1 MRKIDYTID
10 NEHDGSRV
18 DKFLRSNGYSRGVIT
33 ELKYNDGLF
42 LNGEK
47 VRTVDTL
54 KSGDILTICM
64 NDYSVTVP
72 NPLLSAVIAY
82 EDDVVVI
89 FDKPYNMPSHQS
101 VGHYGDTLA
110 NLFAARYPGVMFRS
124 VNRLD
129 KNTSGLITIAK
140 NKFSASKLMSDERYR
155 PEKKYYALTAGGFA
169 DKNGEE
175 GEIIAPIGREDDTL
189 IRRCVREDGA
199 YAHTKYKVLKSSD
212 EYTLFEVTLVTGRT
226 HQIRVHFS
234 YIGFPLLGDDMYGG
248 NRRLIKRQALHCGYI
263 RFRHPVTD
271 EEHIVTSPLPEDMER
286 IVENEKVPTD
296 ILL

>member
-1 MRKIDYTID
+1 MRKIDYQID
-10 NEHDGSRV
+10 DEFDGVRV
-18 DKFLRSNGYSRGVIT
+18 DKYLRSKGYSRGVIT

-42 LNGEK
+42 LNEEK

-54 KSGDILTICM
+54 KIGDVLTVCM

-72 NPLLSAVIAY
+72 NPELSAVIAY
-82 EDDVVVI
+82 EDDDVVI

-101 VGHYGDTLA
+101 LGHYGDTLA

-140 NKFSASKLMSDERYR
+140 NKFSASKLMSDKRYR
-155 PEKKYYALTAGGFA
+155 PEKKYYALTSGGFIE
-169 DKNGEE
+169 KNGEE
-175 GEIIAPIGREDDTL
+175 GEIIAPIGRENDTL
-189 IRRCVREDGA
+189 IKRCVREDGDH
-199 YAHTKYKVLKSSD
+199 AHTKYKVLKSSD
-212 EYTLFEVTLVTGRT
+212 EYTLLEVKLVTGRT

-234 YIGFPLLGDDMYGG
+234 HIGFPLLGDDLYGG
-248 NRRLIKRQALHCGYI
+248 DRNRINRQALHCGYI

-271 EEHIVTSPLPEDMER
+271 EEHIVTSPLPEDMKR
-286 IVENEKVPTD
+286 IIESV
-296 ILL
+296 